1 MNDYTCSVEECAT
14 PRRAKG
20 FCEKHYRR
28 WKKHGDPNKGAIVR
42 QDSKCEVGGCD
53 STPLA
58 RNLCKT
64 HYLRWYKYGD
74 AEEPVRRHSDAEQ
87 AFSAMTER
95 NGECLEWTGCK
106 SRGYGKLRVGGKMIA
121 AHRYAWERVHGPIL
135 EGLVIDHMCWN
146 PACVNV
152 DHLRVVTQ
160 LGNRQ
165 NLSGAQI
172 NNKSGVRGV
181 YRNERNGKWS
191 VQAKSLGKR
200 YYGGH
205 FDNLEDAEA
214 AAIALR
220 KRVMPWSTK

>member
-1 MNDYTCSVEECAT
+1 MTDYTCSVEECAT

-20 FCEKHYRR
+20 FCEKHYRL

-121 AHRYAWERVHGPIL
+121 AHRYAWERVNGPSPRDAEL
-135 EGLVIDHMCWN
+135 DHICHN
-146 PACVNV
+146 RACVNV
-152 DHLRVVTQ
+152 EHLRPAT
-160 LGNRQ
+160 RAQ
-165 NLSGAQI
+165 NGAHLSGPHVDSE
-172 NNKSGVRGV
+172 SGVRGV
-181 YRNERNGKWS
+181 HRNRKGWCARATKDGRTYNG
-191 VQAKSLGKR
+191 GT
-200 YYGGH
+200 
-205 FDNLEDAEA
+205 FPTIAEA
-214 AAIALR
+214 ERAVVALR
-220 KRVMPWSTK
+220 AELFGEYAGH